1 MFLLHFPFFFFF
13 VLLFFT
19 NSVSLNWKW
28 ELDECGE
35 PCLLS
40 SAFLKDRLTTF
51 AHEFCRWPG
60 QEKSVIQEKLIPS
73 FQMKCSLKR
82 KPALSPGRGKHS
94 KCGRSKMA
102 VGLIWSSSGARW
114 GQKELGVG
122 QKSLWAGQRLAF
134 CLAGLVI
141 SDPGCN
147 AANRPRHRR
156 GATSLGDD
164 TLLSTAQGDGDPA
177 WRKAAAVWFWIRFE

>member
-1 MFLLHFPFFFFF
+1 MPNGTGTTARIPVHCQHISSSDTVYIIQEAASSGSWSFWSSQSLKEKVFLLHFPFFFF

-82 KPALSPGRGKHS
+82 KPALSPGRGKHL

-122 QKSLWAGQRLAF
+122 QKSLWAG
-134 CLAGLVI
+134 
-141 SDPGCN
+141 
-147 AANRPRHRR
+147 
-156 GATSLGDD
+156 
-164 TLLSTAQGDGDPA
+164 
-177 WRKAAAVWFWIRFE
+177 